1 MDLKKSNLSVASAL
15 TALAMSL
22 SINAHA
28 NDIKD
33 NLDYGG
39 EIELF
44 TKPLLSSQSAFSLN
58 GEMKNTKTRAMAAQN
73 AASAIT
79 PVCPTLSTGVLYNLT
94 NVEKGTNPCY
104 HFEIT
109 QRSKTTA
116 ILTNQAAGTNIDLNI
131 IRHNPDNTFT
141 VIGSSKNAGN
151 ADEGVK
157 VLTEPGHYYWF
168 MDAVEAT
175 NASVSFGASVATRL
189 DAYEFND
196 TVATSTILSDKQHHI
211 TGNMDSSN
219 DVDYFQFTAVR
230 GQDVIL
236 KLEDKAL
243 DEWILEVYSNG
254 WVPLSIGGDS
264 LTTLNNLQPN
274 QKINARVRPNPN
286 ATVNPINK
294 YKLTIG
300 SKVAAIKNISGN
312 HVNGEYNVE
321 RVPYSAFG
329 SLPYGTTQAYQTLTW
344 HATLL
349 DSRGAAVEGA
359 LAELQID
366 KYIHDGL
373 SYTVY
378 SDHTNKQGT
387 ASGTISLGRCS
398 GAGTTYHNSPPLRP
412 DQMWKTEL
420 NMGVWRMV
428 IPNTGGTVGIGGS
441 NVEYVWLAHLCD
453 QDIINIR

>member
-44 TKPLLSSQSAFSLN
+44 TKPLLSNQSAFSLN
-58 GEMKNTKTRAMAAQN
+58 GGMKNTKTRAMTAQN

-219 DVDYFQFTAVR
+219 DIDYFQFTAVR

-254 WVPLSIGGDS
+254 WMPLTIGNEI
-264 LTTLNNLQPN
+264 TLSNLQPN
-274 QKINARVRPNPN
+274 QNINARVRANPN

-294 YKLTIG
+294 YKLLIG
-300 SKVAAIKNISGN
+300 TKVTAIKNISGN

-329 SLPYGTTQAYQTLTW
+329 SLPYGTTQAYKTLTW

-349 DSRGAAVEGA
+349 DSRGSPVEGA
-359 LAELQID
+359 LAELHLD
-366 KYIHDGL
+366 KYAHDGED
-373 SYTVY
+373 YT
-378 SDHTNKQGT
+378 
-387 ASGTISLGRCS
+387 I
-398 GAGTTYHNSPPLRP
+398 
-412 DQMWKTEL
+412 
-420 NMGVWRMV
+420 
-428 IPNTGGTVGIGGS
+428 
-441 NVEYVWLAHLCD
+441 
-453 QDIINIR
+453 